1 MRGEKEN
8 IKTSEKHRE
17 NKRERFPNTRY
28 TIQSKG
34 KATAESQSTTR
45 NTRKHKT
52 YAYNTFAYG
61 SSDGNQS
68 SLVVLVYH
76 YIFSIMSKLKILSR

>member
-1 MRGEKEN
+1 MRGEKED
-8 IKTSEKHRE
+8 IKTSEKQRE

-52 YAYNTFAYG
+52 YAYNTNAYG
-61 SSDGNQS
+61 SVKPCGFGL
-68 SLVVLVYH
+68 SLFFL
-76 YIFSIMSKLKILSR
+76 LCQN